1 MRWVINKVFDS
12 NAVAKLS
19 RLLVYYVARNTKF
32 SWVTSMANPQ
42 IVDGYTRIAN
52 ELLDALI
59 RSGLTKRELRV
70 VLVVIRQ
77 TYGYNRSSD
86 DISGS

>member
-1 MRWVINKVFDS
+1 
-12 NAVAKLS
+12 
-19 RLLVYYVARNTKF
+19 
-32 SWVTSMANPQ
+32 MANPQ